1 MWRAPPDN
9 KTSYKMFISNHLVWS
24 VASLAG
30 TFKKRYIQL
39 AALWSGKSKSC
50 YWSIKF
56 LFILYNYIF
65 FLMGKKNEITENWNT
80 FFQECH
86 TKLLWS
92 EVSQLLES
100 LFVFL
105 NQSDPRLQETMLQYC
120 GESLKRITTAVTT
133 KRKIDNYSA

>member
-1 MWRAPPDN
+1 
-9 KTSYKMFISNHLVWS
+9 MFISNHLVWS

-56 LFILYNYIF
+56 YLYYTITF
-65 FLMGKKNEITENWNT
+65 FSWWGKKKNEITENWNT

-105 NQSDPRLQETMLQYC
+105 NQSNPRLQETMLQYC

>member
-1 MWRAPPDN
+1 
-9 KTSYKMFISNHLVWS
+9 
-24 VASLAG
+24 
-30 TFKKRYIQL
+30 
-39 AALWSGKSKSC
+39 
-50 YWSIKF
+50 
-56 LFILYNYIF
+56 
-65 FLMGKKNEITENWNT
+65 MGKKNEITENWNT